1 MLQFDG
7 TSRMRGTPF
16 RINENYLANYR
27 TVSFKNTWCYSLCL
41 WHDSLFSIF
50 WCLLGQKQALLC
62 IKLWGVCYN
71 LVHNQTNA
79 SSGKMDEK
87 LLQSLKLEKIL
98 CINEISCNYSQD
110 KVPSKK
116 LIVNAKQKKVSWYQI
131 ANACHFSY
139 LRETFHSPYEYE
151 RYLIPLPTH
160 WPMFL
165 MYKFSSRSVLFSLYW
180 SKSWLF
186 VFMLV
191 SEFVSHGKLTR
202 VNKFNLYLLSI
213 ECGSLLLYRQIWIW
227 LVVNTNIS
235 TS

>member
-87 LLQSLKLEKIL
+87 LLQSLKLEKII
-98 CINEISCNYSQD
+98 CINEISCNYSHD
-110 KVPSKK
+110 KVTSSK
-116 LIVNAKQKKVSWYQI
+116 LIVNAKQGKSVMISNCKRMP
-131 ANACHFSY
+131 F
-139 LRETFHSPYEYE
+139 
-151 RYLIPLPTH
+151 
-160 WPMFL
+160 FL
-165 MYKFSSRSVLFSLYW
+165 FKR
-180 SKSWLF
+180 
-186 VFMLV
+186 
-191 SEFVSHGKLTR
+191 
-202 VNKFNLYLLSI
+202 
-213 ECGSLLLYRQIWIW
+213 
-227 LVVNTNIS
+227 NIS
-235 TS
+235 FPLRVWTLPDSFTNTLANVSYVQI